1 MCTSR
6 DSKAHDA
13 REENW
18 HERGHS
24 GVICEESG
32 QRESET
38 ERNKKKMVRFVSNTV
53 FCNQCRRSMRRVR
66 ARIRANAINFATEFK
81 CSVPMTTKETLFHFA
96 LFRYFLL
103 RSFFHSFCEL
113 ACLNVAWLLHWTNHY
128 NAYEIHVALPL
139 YTFIADL
146 LVAARYP
153 SIDIRQQRARRTQPN
168 IQGRKWKWLFT
179 ENNNKNTNIVWNV
192 IRNMKI
198 DIKTRRESG
207 IEKIEAQ
214 NPVRLLGSRH

>member
-113 ACLNVAWLLHWTNHY
+113 ACERDLV
-128 NAYEIHVALPL
+128 VALNEPL
-139 YTFIADL
+139 QRIWNTCC
-146 LVAARYP
+146 VATLY
-153 SIDIRQQRARRTQPN
+153 IYC
-168 IQGRKWKWLFT
+168 WF
-179 ENNNKNTNIVWNV
+179 
-192 IRNMKI
+192 
-198 DIKTRRESG
+198 TRRGTLSIHRYSATTSSTNAAKYSG
-207 IEKIEAQ
+207 EKMEMVIHRKQ
-214 NPVRLLGSRH
+214 